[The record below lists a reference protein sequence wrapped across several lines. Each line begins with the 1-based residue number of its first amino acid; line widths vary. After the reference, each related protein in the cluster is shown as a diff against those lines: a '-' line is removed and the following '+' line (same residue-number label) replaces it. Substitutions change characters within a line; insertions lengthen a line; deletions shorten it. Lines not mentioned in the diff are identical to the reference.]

1 MKLIST
7 VLSLTLISLSTTAL
21 ADCSP
26 ASEAAALKF
35 VNSYIRYLSKDAADS
50 EQWVATN
57 QQLMPEFKAAY
68 KKLMTD
74 ARKTDPELGLGFDPI
89 LDAQDYVDKFTDIT
103 NCNAKTGVIWVS
115 GKWNGSASTMQV
127 AVLPKN
133 IKNKWLI
140 QGAGVINI
148 SKKQQAP
155 RD

>member
-7 VLSLTLISLSTTAL
+7 VLSLTLISLSTATL

-35 VNSYIRYLSKDAADS
+35 VNSYISYLNKDSADS

-57 QQLMPEFKAAY
+57 SQLTPAFKSAY
-68 KKLMTD
+68 KKLVAD
-74 ARKTDPELGLGFDPI
+74 ARKKDPELGLDFDPI
-89 LDAQDYVDKFTDIT
+89 LDAQDYVEKFTDIA
-103 NCNAKTGVIWVS
+103 NCNAKTGVMWVS
-115 GKWNGSASTMQV
+115 GKWKGSNSTMQV

-133 IKNKWLI
+133 INSQWLI

-148 SKKQQAP
+148 PKKQRAP